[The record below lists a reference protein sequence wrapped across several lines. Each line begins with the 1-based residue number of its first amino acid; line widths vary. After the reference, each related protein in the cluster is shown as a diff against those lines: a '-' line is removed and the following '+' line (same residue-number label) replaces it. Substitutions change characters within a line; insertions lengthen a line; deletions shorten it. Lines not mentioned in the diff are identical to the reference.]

1 MEDDNQRMPLV
12 RAIQQH
18 MKQKPVSF
26 HVPGHKSGAI
36 IPKGMEDF
44 KEILSYDLTEIEGLD
59 DLHDPTGPIK
69 DAEELLA
76 TCYKASKSFFLVN
89 GTTVGNLAMVYA
101 LCSHGD
107 VVLVQRNCHKSILHA
122 MELAG
127 VTPVYMEAQV
137 DEQTGVSLGLNEDT
151 LRGALNRYPHA
162 KALILTYPSYY
173 GVSTPVA
180 PIIKVAKQAGL
191 MVFVDEAH
199 GAHFS
204 LGPPFPSSS
213 LTLGADVVVQSAH
226 KTLPALTMGSY
237 LHLGHDIEESQ
248 VQQIKRALAIFQS
261 SSPSYLIMASLDAA
275 RAYLHSYT
283 NNQLNDLLEEVEA
296 FKTGILTIPQL
307 ALVDWEKSG
316 YSWDPLKVTIRSMSH
331 LTGYELQ
338 EKLHQ
343 ISIDVELADDQHIL
357 LVLGLERTGNVTKI
371 IDKMKDLLAPF
382 EVIDHNQT
390 QITTSKRETPLIEEY
405 KVDIHTYQ
413 TRHIPFWESEGRIA
427 AEAVIPYPPGIPLLY
442 PGQEIHRATLEKI
455 YRLQQAGARFQGEDV
470 VIKGIYV
477 AELEEER

>member
-1 MEDDNQRMPLV
+1 MKDESHLMPLV
-12 RAIQQH
+12 SALQQH
-18 MKQKPVSF
+18 IKQKPISF

-36 IPKGMEDF
+36 IPKGMENF
-44 KEILSYDLTEIEGLD
+44 KEVLSYDVTEIEGMD

-76 TCYKASKSFFLVN
+76 ACYQASKSFFLVG

-101 LCSHGD
+101 LCSPGD
-107 VVLVQRNCHKSILHA
+107 VVLVQRNCHKSVIHA
-122 MELAG
+122 VELAG
-127 VTPVYMEAQV
+127 VNPVFMEAQV
-137 DEQTGVSLGLNEDT
+137 DEQTGITLGLSEDT
-151 LRGALNRYPHA
+151 LRGALSLYPHA

-180 PIIKVAKQAGL
+180 PIIKAAKQSGL
-191 MVFVDEAH
+191 MVLVDEAH

-237 LHLGHDIEESQ
+237 LHLGHDLEESQ

-275 RAYLHSYT
+275 RAYLHTFT
-283 NNQLNDLLEEVEA
+283 NNQLNDLLREVEA
-296 FKTGILTIPQL
+296 FKEGIRTIPQL
-307 ALVDWEKSG
+307 ALVEWEKSG

-338 EKLHQ
+338 KKLHQ
-343 ISIDVELADDQHIL
+343 LSIDVELADDQHIL
-357 LVLGLERTGNVTKI
+357 LVLGLERTGNLTETIV
-371 IDKMKDLLAPF
+371 KMKDLLAPF

-390 QITTSKRETPLIEEY
+390 KSTTSKQETPFIEEY
-405 KVDIHTYQ
+405 KVDIHSYQ

-442 PGQEIHRATLEKI
+442 PGQKIHRATLEKI
-455 YRLQQAGARFQGEDV
+455 QRLQQAGARFQGEDV
-470 VIKGIYV
+470 VIKGICI

>member
-1 MEDDNQRMPLV
+1 MEDENQRIPLV
-12 RAIQQH
+12 QAMQQH
-18 MKQKPVSF
+18 VKQQPVSF

-36 IPKGMEDF
+36 IPMGMEAF
-44 KEILSYDLTEIEGLD
+44 KEILSYDLTEIEGMD
-59 DLHDPTGPIK
+59 DLHDPTGPIR

-76 TCYKASKSFFLVN
+76 ACYKASTSFFLVG

-101 LCSHGD
+101 LCSPGD
-107 VVLVQRNCHKSILHA
+107 IVLVQRNCHKSILHA
-122 MELAG
+122 VELAG
-127 VTPVYMEAQV
+127 VIPIYVEAQV
-137 DEQTGVSLGLNEDT
+137 DEYTGITLGLSEDT
-151 LRGALNRYPHA
+151 LREALRQYPHA

-180 PIIKVAKQAGL
+180 PIIKTAKQCGL

-199 GAHFS
+199 GAHFL
-204 LGPPFPSSS
+204 LGTPFPPST

-237 LHLGHDIEESQ
+237 LHLGQDLKESQ
-248 VQQIKRALAIFQS
+248 VHQIKRALAIFQS

-283 NNQLNDLLEEVEA
+283 SDQLKDLLEGIEA
-296 FKTGILTIPQL
+296 FKEGIRAIPQL
-307 ALVDWEKSG
+307 RLVDWEKSG

-343 ISIDVELADDQHIL
+343 VSIDVELADDQHIL
-357 LVLGLERTGNVTKI
+357 LVLGLERMGNLLEVLGR
-371 IDKMKDLLAPF
+371 MKNLLAPF
-382 EVIDHNQT
+382 EIIDHSRTKATILKQ
-390 QITTSKRETPLIEEY
+390 ETPLIEEY
-405 KVDIHTYQ
+405 HGDIHTYL
-413 TRHIPFWESEGRIA
+413 TRQIPFWKSEGRIA

-442 PGQEIHRATLEKI
+442 PGQKIHRAILEKI
-455 YRLQQAGARFQGEDV
+455 HLLQQAGARFQGEDV
-470 VIKGIYV
+470 VVKGICV
-477 AELEEER
+477 ADLEEER